1 MQTKLISIIVVA
13 LNPGA
18 KLKETL
24 DSIRMQTY
32 KNYEVIIKDGGS
44 KDGALDALET
54 EGYFADFPS
63 VNIVRKPDKSIY
75 DGMNQALSYVT
86 GKYVE
91 FLNCGDCFYEE
102 TVLEKVADFIA
113 ETEKEALNSHEFT
126 PAIFYGNQF
135 NRLQNSMVT
144 SAPMIND
151 FTCYRNVPCH
161 QVCFY
166 SADLFEERAFHVAY
180 TVRADYEHFL
190 YSVYEKKAKTFAM
203 PHVICFYE
211 GGGYSETKENRKKS
225 ALQHKEITSHYLGK
239 KALRYRLV
247 MILTLSGL
255 RSKIAESPVL
265 SGPYNALK
273 TLVYKIK

>member
-13 LNPGA
+13 LNPGE

-24 DSIRMQTY
+24 DSIKMQTY

-44 KDGALDALET
+44 KDGALDELEA
-54 EGYFADFPS
+54 EGYFVDFPE
-63 VNIVRKPDKSIY
+63 VNIVKKPDKSIY
-75 DGMNQALSYVT
+75 DGMNQALEYVT

-91 FLNCGDCFYEE
+91 FLNCGDSYYEE
-102 TVLEKVADFIA
+102 TVLEKVADFIRR
-113 ETEKEALNSHEFT
+113 TERRIPDVERWT

-144 SAPMIND
+144 SAPVIND

-166 SADLFEERAFHVAY
+166 SADLFMERAFNTAY

-211 GGGYSETKENRKKS
+211 GGGYSETKENRRKS
-225 ALQHKEITSHYLGK
+225 ALQHKEITNHYLGK
-239 KALRYRLV
+239 KTLRYRFI

-255 RSKIAESPVL
+255 RSKIAENPVL
-265 SGPYNALK
+265 SGPYNAMK
-273 TLVYKIK
+273 TLVYKFK

>member
-1 MQTKLISIIVVA
+1 MIKVV
-13 LNPGA
+13 
-18 KLKETL
+18 EQQ
-24 DSIRMQTY
+24 DR
-32 KNYEVIIKDGGS
+32 
-44 KDGALDALET
+44 
-54 EGYFADFPS
+54 
-63 VNIVRKPDKSIY
+63 SIY
-75 DGMNQALSYVT
+75 DGMNQAVTYVT

-102 TVLEKVADFIA
+102 TVLEKVADFITA
-113 ETEKEALNSHEFT
+113 MEKEASDAENFT

-144 SAPMIND
+144 SAPVINN

-166 SADLFEERAFHVAY
+166 SADLFKERAFHVAY

-225 ALQHKEITSHYLGK
+225 ALQHKEISNRYLGK
-239 KALRYRLV
+239 KALRYRLI
-247 MILTLSGL
+247 MMLTLSGL

-265 SGPYNALK
+265 SGPYNAIK
-273 TLVYKIK
+273 TLIYKIK

>member
-13 LNPGA
+13 LNPGE

-24 DSIRMQTY
+24 DSIKMQTY

-44 KDGALDALET
+44 KDGALDKLEA
-54 EGYFADFPS
+54 EGYFADFPA
-63 VNIVRKPDKSIY
+63 VNIIRRPDKSIY
-75 DGMNQALSYVT
+75 DGMNQALEYVT
-86 GKYVE
+86 GRYVE

-102 TVLEKVADFIA
+102 MVLEKVAKFIA
-113 ETEKEALNSHEFT
+113 ATEKEASDAENFT

-144 SAPMIND
+144 SAPVIND

-166 SADLFEERAFHVAY
+166 SADLFKERAFNVAY

-225 ALQHKEITSHYLGK
+225 ALQHKEITNRYLGK
-239 KALRYRLV
+239 KALRYRLI

-255 RSKIAESPVL
+255 RSKIAESKVL

-273 TLVYKIK
+273 TLVYRFK